1 MSKRITVFLYG
12 VLCYV
17 AFLLVFLYAI
27 GFLTG
32 VGVPK
37 TINSGA
43 TTSAAVAL
51 VIDLLL
57 LGLFA
62 VQHTV
67 MARPAFKRA
76 WTRLVPPSVERS
88 TFVLASSAVLALLFW
103 QWRPLPAAVWNVGNP
118 AGRDLLWILCGVGW
132 TTVLLGSFMIS
143 HTHLFGLSQVWNRML
158 SKPQPEPRFQTSWLY
173 GYVRH
178 PLMLGFIV
186 AFWAIPRMTVGH
198 LVFAAAA
205 TGYIVVGT
213 QLFEEKDLVRY
224 IGEPYRAYQHK
235 VPAFFPR
242 TGRHVRVEELLP
254 QAEKVGQHAEAHGRG

>member
-1 MSKRITVFLYG
+1 MKGITAFLYG
-12 VLCYV
+12 SLCYV

-27 GFLTG
+27 GFLG
-32 VGVPK
+32 GLAVPK
-37 TINSGA
+37 TVNTGQ
-43 TTSAAVAL
+43 AAPAAL
-51 VIDLLL
+51 ALAVDLLL

-62 VQHTV
+62 LQHTV

-103 QWRPLPAAVWNVGNP
+103 QWRPLPATVWEVTNP
-118 AGRDLLWILCGVGW
+118 GGRDLLWALYALGW
-132 TTVLLGSFMIS
+132 ATVLLGSFMIS
-143 HTHLFGLSQVWNRML
+143 HTHLFGLSQVWNRL
-158 SKPQPEPRFQTSWLY
+158 LGRAQPEPRFQTSWLY

-186 AFWAIPRMTVGH
+186 AFWATPRMTAGH
-198 LVFAAAA
+198 LLFAGAA

-213 QLFEEKDLVRY
+213 LLFEEKDLVRY
-224 IGEPYRAYQHK
+224 IGEPYRAYQQR

-242 TGRHVRVEELLP
+242 TGKHVRVEELLP
-254 QAEKVGQHAEAHGRG
+254 QAEDMRAPAKVSGQS